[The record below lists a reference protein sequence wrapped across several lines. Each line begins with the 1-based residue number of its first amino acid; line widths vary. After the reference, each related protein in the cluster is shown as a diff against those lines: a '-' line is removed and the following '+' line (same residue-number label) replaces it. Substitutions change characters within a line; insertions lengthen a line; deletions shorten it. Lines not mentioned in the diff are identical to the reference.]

1 MSGELHA
8 IKSLLE
14 DIKSSIERFE
24 ATNSEQA
31 RVYALEKSLK
41 LTRALEHPKDAIF
54 KLFLSPTQAMAVKI
68 AHDLGVFSILTGA
81 ATPVSC
87 ERLADQCG
95 ANSLLVGSFIFH
107 LNLRPGS
114 QYLNPTLKRI
124 MRALVAMDFAQEHGP
139 RIYSPT
145 PLSEE
150 MTDNKS
156 GSLVDALFVDF
167 APVVLK
173 MPEFLQETSYQNPED
188 HLAGPIQ
195 YTYNIKMTTFEWLAS
210 DRALHER
217 FHNYV
222 QGVRESRPFWVDWF
236 PVQERI
242 LDGYSGAPTDSFIVD
257 VAGGSGRDMLA
268 LKRKFPNLS
277 GRVILEDLPA
287 VINDI
292 HFHDMGLEKIAHD
305 VFHPQPVEGARVYF
319 LKFILHEFS
328 DDNCIKILQNTIRA
342 MKKGHS
348 KILIEEFILP
358 DENAGLFHSMVDM
371 ILMVVGPGIVRTKSR
386 WATIMKSVG
395 LAVNII
401 CHPDGEG
408 PSIIEAEL

>member
-1 MSGELHA
+1 MSGDLHR

-24 ATNSEQA
+24 ATDSEQA
-31 RVYALEKSLK
+31 RIHALEKSSK
-41 LTRALEHPKDAIF
+41 LTRALENPKDAIF

-68 AHDLGVFSILTGA
+68 AHDL
-81 ATPVSC
+81 
-87 ERLADQCG
+87 E
-95 ANSLLVGSFIFH
+95 
-107 LNLRPGS
+107 
-114 QYLNPTLKRI
+114 RI
-124 MRALVAMDFAQEHGP
+124 MRVLVAMDFAQEQGA
-139 RIYSPT
+139 RMYSPT
-145 PLSEE
+145 SLSEE
-150 MTDNKS
+150 MTDKKS
-156 GSLVDALFVDF
+156 NSTVEAFFVDF
-167 APVVLK
+167 APAVLK
-173 MPEFLQETSYQNPED
+173 MPEFLRETKYQNPED
-188 HLAGPIQ
+188 HSAGPIQ

-210 DRALHER
+210 DKVRHER

-242 LDGYSGAPTDSFIVD
+242 LDGYSGAPTDPLIVD
-257 VAGGSGRDMLA
+257 VAGGSGRDMLV
-268 LKRKFPNLS
+268 LKRKFPDLT

-292 HFHDMGLEKIAHD
+292 HFHDMGLEKIEHD
-305 VFHPQPVEGARVYF
+305 VFNPQPVEGARVYF

-328 DDNCIKILQNTIRA
+328 DDNCIKILQNIIQA
-342 MKKGHS
+342 MRKGHS

-371 ILMVVGPGIVRTKSR
+371 ILMVVGPGIVRTESR
-386 WATIMKSVG
+386 WATILKSVG
-395 LAVNII
+395 LTMNLI